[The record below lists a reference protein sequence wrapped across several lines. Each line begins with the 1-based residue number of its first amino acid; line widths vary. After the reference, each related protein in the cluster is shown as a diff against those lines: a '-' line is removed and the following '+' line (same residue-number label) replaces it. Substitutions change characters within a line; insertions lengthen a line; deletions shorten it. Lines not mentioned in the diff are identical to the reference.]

1 MISKKTKYAIHAL
14 VRLARDY
21 EKGPVL
27 IGDISKQENIP
38 KKFLEAILLD
48 LKNAGIL
55 ASKKGKGGGYY
66 LSKKPDEVNI
76 AEIYRLFDGP
86 IALLPCVTYKYYRR
100 CDECKDETTCGIR
113 KVVQELRDN
122 TVNLLKS
129 TTLAGII
136 EREEAL
142 KDFPVD
148 LGK

>member
-1 MISKKTKYAIHAL
+1 MLSKKSKYAIHAL

-21 EKGPVL
+21 ERGPVL
-27 IGDISKQENIP
+27 IGDISKEENIP

-66 LSKKPDEVNI
+66 LCKKPDEVNI
-76 AEIYRLFDGP
+76 AEVYRLFDGP

-113 KVVQELRDN
+113 KVMQELRDN
-122 TVNLLKS
+122 TVNLLKK
-129 TTLAGII
+129 TTLANII
-136 EREEAL
+136 EREEST
-142 KDFPVD
+142 K
-148 LGK
+148 